1 MKLNLEEMREIARTL
16 PIGYYL
22 GRKVPVF
29 VEDGNRAYCDV
40 VKGDVHIGVGL
51 LQTAADHI
59 DATDAAEWDRETLL
73 RCLLYHEIGH
83 LLLTP
88 KWYKVIRVKNA
99 NGNSYREEKS
109 NTILNIFEDERLERI
124 LSKYFMGVK
133 FRKFVKLVCKGEGG
147 GRKDDIAKIYRAI
160 RLRDAPKDVS
170 DAVDTAIKNLAHII
184 SVTPEWGFD
193 PAGKYCFNQGL
204 YSDEVNDLVAKILDS
219 KEESGGG
226 QSQQSQGRSQAQS
239 QGQSEQEQSEQ
250 EQSKQD
256 SPEQPAPK
264 EQSEQEKPDGEQ
276 KDEQKDDKSDGESD
290 DKPDADDKSDAEDDS
305 ESGENSDSEE
315 SSGGDGEGDDGSDG
329 ESDRPDEEDSEGD
342 EGDGD
347 ADGDADGYGDQG
359 DGDQGNGDESDEDS
373 DGDAKDDGEDADDA
387 DDSGADDADGG
398 VDGDDGEEESSDG
411 DATGDEADASGTD
424 DTDDTED
431 AEDADGKTSCAVSG
445 VLTLPPEYLKEVA
458 DKVFATPTSDIESV
472 LRRFAQR
479 IAKQKGA
486 QAAGRWSALTGR
498 IDPRRDAQDKDR
510 IFRRSSDVGDAINTA
525 VHLTLWV
532 DTSGSFSR
540 SVPLLNQI
548 LAATYRAM
556 KMSGGKLDVDVVK
569 MNYGAEVAG
578 QNDWQIV
585 AHGGNN
591 INWSY
596 VDAWRKTRK
605 KNKRNIDVVVFD
617 GEACGYYGNAKL
629 YIDEIVKQI
638 WDSHDCHLVVD
649 NTNGDWAGKLK
660 RAHVTLLTGDYAE
673 ALQGEVIKL
682 LYRIL

>member
-29 VEDGNRAYCDV
+29 VDGGNHAYCDV

-88 KWYKVIRVKNA
+88 KWYKSRRVRNA
-99 NGNSYREEKS
+99 NGNCYREEKS
-109 NTILNIFEDERLERI
+109 NAILNIFEDERLERI

-147 GRKDDIAKIYRAI
+147 GRKDDISKIYRAI

-170 DAVDTAIKNLAHII
+170 DAVATAIKNLSHII
-184 SVTPEWGFD
+184 SVTNEWD
-193 PAGKYCFNQGL
+193 YDSAGKYGYNLGR
-204 YSDEVNDLVAKILDS
+204 YSEVVNDLVAKILDS
-219 KEESGGG
+219 NEESGGGGG
-226 QSQQSQGRSQAQS
+226 QSQQSQSQVQS
-239 QGQSEQEQSEQ
+239 QSEQEQSEQ
-250 EQSKQD
+250 EQSEQD
-256 SPEQPAPK
+256 KPEQPAPQEK
-264 EQSEQEKPDGEQ
+264 PEQEKPNGEQ

-290 DKPDADDKSDAEDDS
+290 DKLDADDKSDADDDS
-305 ESGENSDSEE
+305 EAEENSDSEE
-315 SSGGDGEGDDGSDG
+315 SSGGEGEGDDGSDG
-329 ESDRPDEEDSEGD
+329 ESDKPDEEDSEGD
-342 EGDGD
+342 EGKGD
-347 ADGDADGYGDQG
+347 ADGDGDADADGDDSDGNGESGG
-359 DGDQGNGDESDEDS
+359 DGDQGESDESDEDS
-373 DGDAKDDGEDADDA
+373 DDDA
-387 DDSGADDADGG
+387 EGDGDDGADDAGGDNADGS
-398 VDGDDGEEESSDG
+398 VDGDAGEDESSDG
-411 DATGDEADASGTD
+411 DATGDDADAS
-424 DTDDTED
+424 DTED
-431 AEDADGKTSCAVSG
+431 AEDADGDTACAVRG

-458 DKVFATPTSDIESV
+458 DKVFATPTSDIENV

-532 DTSGSFSR
+532 DTSGSFCR

-569 MNYGAEVAG
+569 MNYSATVASP
-578 QNDWQIV
+578 NDWQIV

-591 INWSY
+591 INDTY
-596 VDAWRKTRK
+596 VGAWRKTRK

-617 GEACGYYGNAKL
+617 GEACYYEGSARM

-638 WDSHDCHLVVD
+638 WDSPDCHLVVD
-649 NTNGDWAGKLK
+649 CTNGDWAGKLK

-682 LYRIL
+682 LDRIL

>member
-29 VEDGNRAYCDV
+29 VEDDNRAYCDV
-40 VKGDVHIGVGL
+40 IKGDVHIGVGL

-170 DAVDTAIKNLAHII
+170 DAVDEAIKNLAYII
-184 SVTPEWGFD
+184 SVTDEWGFNPD
-193 PAGKYCFNQGL
+193 GRYVYNMGL
-204 YSDEVNDLVAKILDS
+204 YSKEVNDLVAKILDS

-239 QGQSEQEQSEQ
+239 QGQSEQ

-290 DKPDADDKSDAEDDS
+290 DKPDAEDDS
-305 ESGENSDSEE
+305 KAEEN
-315 SSGGDGEGDDGSDG
+315 SGGDGDGDDGSDG
-329 ESDRPDEEDSEGD
+329 ESDKPDEEDSEGD

-347 ADGDADGYGDQG
+347 ADGDGESESDGDGDQG
-359 DGDQGNGDESDEDS
+359 DGDQGESEESDEDS
-373 DGDAKDDGEDADDA
+373 DGGADGDGGDDADDA
-387 DDSGADDADGG
+387 GGDNADGG
-398 VDGDDGEEESSDG
+398 VDGDAGEDESSDG
-411 DATGDEADASGTD
+411 DATGDDADAID
-424 DTDDTED
+424 AED
-431 AEDADGKTSCAVSG
+431 AEDADGKTACAVSG

-458 DKVFATPTSDIESV
+458 DKVFATPTSEIENV

-532 DTSGSFSR
+532 DTSGSFCR

-569 MNYGAEVAG
+569 MNYFATVAST
-578 QNDWQIV
+578 NDWQIV

-591 INWSY
+591 INHTY

-617 GEACGYYGNAKL
+617 GEACGYYGNATKL

-638 WDSHDCHLVVD
+638 WDNPDCHLVVD
-649 NTNGDWAGKLK
+649 HTNGDWTGKLK
-660 RAHVTLLTGDYAE
+660 RAHVTLLTGNYAE
-673 ALQGEVIKL
+673 SLQAEVIKL
-682 LYRIL
+682 LDRIL

>member
-1 MKLNLEEMREIARTL
+1 MKLNLEEMRDIARTL

-29 VEDGNRAYCDV
+29 VEEGQHAYCDV

-51 LQTAADHI
+51 LQIAADHI
-59 DATDAAEWDRETLL
+59 DAKDAAEWDRETLL

-88 KWYKVIRVKNA
+88 KWCKSFRVKNA
-99 NGNSYREEKS
+99 NGNSYREDNS
-109 NTILNIFEDERLERI
+109 NRILNIFEDERLECI

-147 GRKDDIAKIYRAI
+147 GRKDDISKIYRAI

-170 DAVDTAIKNLAHII
+170 DAVDAAIRNLAHII
-184 SVTPEWGFD
+184 SVTTEWGYD
-193 PAGKYCFNQGL
+193 SAGKYGFNLGL
-204 YSDEVNDLVAKILDS
+204 YSDEVNALVKKILDS

-226 QSQQSQGRSQAQS
+226 GGESQQSQGQSQTQS
-239 QGQSEQEQSEQ
+239 QGHG
-250 EQSKQD
+250 QSKQD

-264 EQSEQEKPDGEQ
+264 EQSEQDKSDGEQ
-276 KDEQKDDKSDGESD
+276 KDEQKDGKSDGESD
-290 DKPDADDKSDAEDDS
+290 DKSDADDKPDAEDDS
-305 ESGENSDSEE
+305 KAEEN
-315 SSGGDGEGDDGSDG
+315 SGGDGDGGDGSDG
-329 ESDRPDEEDSEGD
+329 ESDKPDEEDSEGD
-342 EGDGD
+342 DGGGDADGEGDDDGD
-347 ADGDADGYGDQG
+347 ADADEGESKG
-359 DGDQGNGDESDEDS
+359 DGDQGDGDESDEDS
-373 DGDAKDDGEDADDA
+373 DGDAKGDGDDA
-387 DDSGADDADGG
+387 DDSDDAGGDDADGG
-398 VDGDDGEEESSDG
+398 VDGDAGEDESSDG

-424 DTDDTED
+424 DTNDTED
-431 AEDADGKTSCAVSG
+431 AEDTDGKTSCAVSG

-458 DKVFATPTSDIESV
+458 DKVFATPTSDIENV

-532 DTSGSFSR
+532 DTSGSFCR

-569 MNYGAEVAG
+569 MNYGAEVVG

-591 INWSY
+591 INHTY
-596 VDAWRKTRK
+596 VGAWRKTRK

-638 WDSHDCHLVVD
+638 WDSPDCHLVID
-649 NTNGDWAGKLK
+649 RENEAWAKELK
-660 RAHVTLLTGDYAE
+660 RAHVTLLTGNYAE
-673 ALQGEVIKL
+673 SLRDEVVKL
-682 LYRIL
+682 LDRIL

>member
-109 NTILNIFEDERLERI
+109 NTILNIFEDERLECI

-170 DAVDTAIKNLAHII
+170 DAVDAAIKDLAYII
-184 SVTPEWGFD
+184 SVTDEWGFNPD
-193 PAGKYCFNQGL
+193 GRYVYNMGL
-204 YSDEVNDLVAKILDS
+204 YSEEVNDLVAKILDS

-226 QSQQSQGRSQAQS
+226 SGQSQQSQGRSQSQS
-239 QGQSEQEQSEQ
+239 QSQSQEQSEQ

-305 ESGENSDSEE
+305 KAEENSDSEE
-315 SSGGDGEGDDGSDG
+315 NSGGEGDGDDGSDG
-329 ESDRPDEEDSEGD
+329 ESDEPDEEDSEGD
-342 EGDGD
+342 DGEGDADVDGD
-347 ADGDADGYGDQG
+347 ADADGDDSDGESDSDG
-359 DGDQGNGDESDEDS
+359 DGDQGNGDESDEVS

-387 DDSGADDADGG
+387 DDSGDDDSDGG
-398 VDGDDGEEESSDG
+398 VDGDDGEDESSDG
-411 DATGDEADASGTD
+411 DATGDDADAS
-424 DTDDTED
+424 DTED
-431 AEDADGKTSCAVSG
+431 AEDTDGEASC
-445 VLTLPPEYLKEVA
+445 A
-458 DKVFATPTSDIESV
+458 DKVFATPTSDIENV

-585 AHGGNN
+585 AYGGNN
-591 INWSY
+591 INSSY

-638 WDSHDCHLVVD
+638 WDNPDCHLVVD
-649 NTNGDWAGKLK
+649 NTNGDWAGNLK
-660 RAHVTLLTGDYAE
+660 RAHVTLLTGNYAE
-673 ALQGEVIKL
+673 SLQDEVIKL
-682 LYRIL
+682 LDRIL

>member
-29 VEDGNRAYCDV
+29 VEDGNGAYCDV

-51 LQTAADHI
+51 LQIAADHI
-59 DATDAAEWDRETLL
+59 DAMDAAEWDRETLL

-88 KWYKVIRVKNA
+88 KWIKSFSVKNA
-99 NGNSYREEKS
+99 NGNSYREEGS
-109 NTILNIFEDERLERI
+109 NKIINIFEDERLECI

-133 FRKFVKLVCKGEGG
+133 FKKFVNLVCKGEGG
-147 GRKDDIAKIYRAI
+147 GRKDDISRIYRAI

-170 DAVDTAIKNLAHII
+170 EAVDDAIGNLTEII
-184 SVTPEWGFD
+184 SVTNEWDFD
-193 PAGKYCFNQGL
+193 SAGKYGYNLGR
-204 YSDEVNDLVAKILDS
+204 YSKEVNALVAKILNS
-219 KEESGGG
+219 EEGSGGGGG
-226 QSQQSQGRSQAQS
+226 QSQQSQGQS
-239 QGQSEQEQSEQ
+239 QQSQSQEQS
-250 EQSKQD
+250 
-256 SPEQPAPK
+256 EQPAPK
-264 EQSEQEKPDGEQ
+264 EQSEQEKPDGDQ
-276 KDEQKDDKSDGESD
+276 DD
-290 DKPDADDKSDAEDDS
+290 
-305 ESGENSDSEE
+305 
-315 SSGGDGEGDDGSDG
+315 
-329 ESDRPDEEDSEGD
+329 
-342 EGDGD
+342 
-347 ADGDADGYGDQG
+347 
-359 DGDQGNGDESDEDS
+359 GDESDEDS
-373 DGDAKDDGEDADDA
+373 DGDATGDGDDA
-387 DDSGADDADGG
+387 DDSDDADGG
-398 VDGDDGEEESSDG
+398 VDGDAGEDESSDG

-424 DTDDTED
+424 NANDTED

-445 VLTLPPEYLKEVA
+445 VLTLTPEYLKEVA
-458 DKVFATPTSDIESV
+458 DKVFATPTSDIENV

-532 DTSGSFSR
+532 DTSGSFCQ

-569 MNYGAEVAG
+569 MNYAATVASP
-578 QNDWQIV
+578 NDWQIV

-591 INWSY
+591 LNATY
-596 VDAWRKTRK
+596 VGAWRKTRR

-617 GEACGYYGNAKL
+617 GKACNYYGNARA

-638 WDSHDCHLVVD
+638 WDNPDCHLVVD
-649 NTNGDWAGKLK
+649 YTNGDWAGKLK
-660 RAHVTLLTGDYAE
+660 RAHVTLLTGNYAE
-673 ALQGEVIKL
+673 SLRDEVIKL
-682 LYRIL
+682 LDRIL

>member
-1 MKLNLEEMREIARTL
+1 MKLNLEEMRDIARTL

-29 VEDGNRAYCDV
+29 VEEGDRAYCDV

-51 LQTAADHI
+51 LQIAADHI
-59 DATDAAEWDRETLL
+59 DAKDAAEWDRETLL

-88 KWYKVIRVKNA
+88 KWCKTHIRVKNA
-99 NGNSYREEKS
+99 NGNSYREDNS
-109 NTILNIFEDERLERI
+109 NRIFNIFEDERLECI

-147 GRKDDIAKIYRAI
+147 GRKDDISKIYRAI

-170 DAVDTAIKNLAHII
+170 DAVDAAIRNLAHII
-184 SVTPEWGFD
+184 SVTTEWGYD
-193 PAGKYCFNQGL
+193 SAGKYGFNLGL
-204 YSDEVNDLVAKILDS
+204 YSDEVNALVKKILDS

-226 QSQQSQGRSQAQS
+226 GG
-239 QGQSEQEQSEQ
+239 GQSKQ

-264 EQSEQEKPDGEQ
+264 EQSKQDKSDGEQ
-276 KDEQKDDKSDGESD
+276 KDEQKDGKSDGESD
-290 DKPDADDKSDAEDDS
+290 DKSDAGDDS
-305 ESGENSDSEE
+305 
-315 SSGGDGEGDDGSDG
+315 
-329 ESDRPDEEDSEGD
+329 
-342 EGDGD
+342 
-347 ADGDADGYGDQG
+347 
-359 DGDQGNGDESDEDS
+359 
-373 DGDAKDDGEDADDA
+373 
-387 DDSGADDADGG
+387 DGG
-398 VDGDDGEEESSDG
+398 VDGDDGEDKSSDG
-411 DATGDEADASGTD
+411 DATGDDADAS
-424 DTDDTED
+424 DTED
-431 AEDADGKTSCAVSG
+431 AEDTDDEVSCAVSG

-458 DKVFATPTSDIESV
+458 DKVFATPTSEIENV

-556 KMSGGKLDVDVVK
+556 KISGGKLDVDVVK
-569 MNYGAEVAG
+569 MNDGAEVAG

-591 INWSY
+591 INHTY
-596 VDAWRKTRK
+596 VGAWRKTRK

-617 GEACGYYGNAKL
+617 GEACGYYENTKA

-638 WDSHDCHLVVD
+638 WDSPDCHLVID
-649 NTNGDWAGKLK
+649 RENEAWAEELK
-660 RAHVTLLTGDYAE
+660 RAHVTLLTGNYAE
-673 ALQGEVIKL
+673 SLRDEVVKL
-682 LYRIL
+682 LDRIL

>member
-29 VEDGNRAYCDV
+29 VEDGNLAYCDV

-88 KWYKVIRVKNA
+88 KWYKVRRVKNA
-99 NGNSYREEKS
+99 NGNSYCEEKS
-109 NTILNIFEDERLERI
+109 NTILNIFEDERLECI

-133 FRKFVKLVCKGEGG
+133 FKKFVKLVCKGEGG

-170 DAVDTAIKNLAHII
+170 DAVDEAIKNLAYII
-184 SVTPEWGFD
+184 SVTDEWGFN
-193 PAGKYCFNQGL
+193 PAGNYVYNAGL
-204 YSDEVNDLVAKILDS
+204 YSEEVNALVAKILDS

-226 QSQQSQGRSQAQS
+226 QSQQSQGRS
-239 QGQSEQEQSEQ
+239 EH

-256 SPEQPAPK
+256 SPEQPASK

-290 DKPDADDKSDAEDDS
+290 DKPDADDKSDAENDS
-305 ESGENSDSEE
+305 KAEENSDSEE
-315 SSGGDGEGDDGSDG
+315 NSGGDGGDGDGSDG
-329 ESDRPDEEDSEGD
+329 ESDKPDEEDSEGD
-342 EGDGD
+342 EGGGDADGDESDGDGD
-347 ADGDADGYGDQG
+347 ADGD
-359 DGDQGNGDESDEDS
+359 GDESDEDS
-373 DGDAKDDGEDADDA
+373 DGDAKGDGEDADDA
-387 DDSGADDADGG
+387 DDSSADDADGG
-398 VDGDDGEEESSDG
+398 VDGDDCEEESSDG
-411 DATGDEADASGTD
+411 DATGDEADVSG
-424 DTDDTED
+424 TDDTED

-458 DKVFATPTSDIESV
+458 DKVFATPTNDIENV

-532 DTSGSFSR
+532 DTSVSFCR

-569 MNYGAEVAG
+569 MNYSASIASP
-578 QNDWQIV
+578 NDWQIV

-591 INWSY
+591 LNSSY
-596 VDAWRKTRK
+596 VNAWRKTRK

-617 GEACGYYGNAKL
+617 GEACCYYGDART

-638 WDSHDCHLVVD
+638 WDSPDCHLVVD
-649 NTNGDWAGKLK
+649 HTNGDWTGKLK

-682 LYRIL
+682 LDRIL

>member
-29 VEDGNRAYCDV
+29 VEEGQRAYCDV

-88 KWYKVIRVKNA
+88 KWYKVISVKNA

-109 NTILNIFEDERLERI
+109 NTILNIFEDERLECI

-170 DAVDTAIKNLAHII
+170 DAVDEAIKNLAHII
-184 SVTPEWGFD
+184 SVTNEWD
-193 PAGKYCFNQGL
+193 YDTTGKYGFNQGL
-204 YSDEVNDLVAKILDS
+204 YSEEVNALVKKILDS
-219 KEESGGG
+219 KDESGGG
-226 QSQQSQGRSQAQS
+226 QSHQSQGRSQAQS
-239 QGQSEQEQSEQ
+239 QSQSE
-250 EQSKQD
+250 QD

-264 EQSEQEKPDGEQ
+264 EQSKQERPDGEQ

-290 DKPDADDKSDAEDDS
+290 DKPDAENKPDAEDDS
-305 ESGENSDSEE
+305 KEEENSESEE
-315 SSGGDGEGDDGSDG
+315 NSGGEGEGDDGSDG
-329 ESDRPDEEDSEGD
+329 ESDKPDEEDSEGD
-342 EGDGD
+342 DGEGDADGDGD
-347 ADGDADGYGDQG
+347 ADADGEESDGNGEQG
-359 DGDQGNGDESDEDS
+359 DGDESDEDS
-373 DGDAKDDGEDADDA
+373 DGDAKDDGDDSDDADDA
-387 DDSGADDADGG
+387 GDDDSDGG
-398 VDGDDGEEESSDG
+398 VDGDDGEDESSDG
-411 DATGDEADASGTD
+411 DATGDDADAS
-424 DTDDTED
+424 DTED
-431 AEDADGKTSCAVSG
+431 AEDTDGEASCAVSG
-445 VLTLPPEYLKEVA
+445 VLELPPEYLKEVA
-458 DKVFATPTSDIESV
+458 DKVFATPTSDIENV

-486 QAAGRWSALTGR
+486 QAAGRWSALAGR

-569 MNYGAEVAG
+569 MNYSATVAST
-578 QNDWQIV
+578 NDWQIV

-591 INWSY
+591 LNHTY

-617 GEACGYYGNAKL
+617 GEACGYYGNAKA

-638 WDSHDCHLVVD
+638 WDSPDCHLVVD

-660 RAHVTLLTGDYAE
+660 RAHVTLLTGNYAE
-673 ALQGEVIKL
+673 SLQDEVIKL
-682 LYRIL
+682 LDRIL